1 MWLPILNFSRLPSPQ
16 LRVKHTAQWNKA
28 RVANLHLYRVSLTQL
43 PLQKI
48 GNEWDFCPNSTADR
62 ERIKYTILKCTWSA
76 LWIMLF
82 CGLYMMP
89 FFFVLSLT
97 HSCAAVAWHMQ
108 QCNDTMWQSQGRL
121 CNIQGVLWR
130 SQSCCVSSH
139 SLLRGVSRQ
148 FPDVSRKT
156 GIDTIV
162 GSVWYL

>member
-48 GNEWDFCPNSTADR
+48 GNMSETFAPIQQQTERESSTQFWNAHG
-62 ERIKYTILKCTWSA
+62 RIVDYVVLWFVHDA
-76 LWIMLF
+76 LLF
-82 CGLYMMP
+82 
-89 FFFVLSLT
+89 SLT

-121 CNIQGVLWR
+121 CSIQGVLWL

>member
-89 FFFVLSLT
+89 FFLVWHTAVQQLRGTCNNAMIQCDSLRAASAASKV
-97 HSCAAVAWHMQ
+97 SCGCLRAAVFHPIA
-108 QCNDTMWQSQGRL
+108 CCVASQG
-121 CNIQGVLWR
+121 N
-130 SQSCCVSSH
+130 SQMSPAK
-139 SLLRGVSRQ
+139 Q
-148 FPDVSRKT
+148 E
-156 GIDTIV
+156 
-162 GSVWYL
+162 